1 LPVSP
6 ETEAAYERR
15 ELGQLRAM
23 LEKPRATTPDRQA
36 AREAW
41 PRMMPQQVNAP
52 KLKVTWMSEEEK
64 AAYRLRDRQ
73 KLGRTLL
80 VVYDPISG

>member
-1 LPVSP
+1 
-6 ETEAAYERR
+6 
-15 ELGQLRAM
+15 
-23 LEKPRATTPDRQA
+23 
-36 AREAW
+36 
-41 PRMMPQQVNAP
+41 MMPQQVNAP